1 MRIYKSVFPL
11 VAVVAVFTAT
21 VAFPSRVYGD
31 IPQSY
36 NEQFPINYRVA
47 NVCGDINQA
56 IQLDGTLHV
65 NSTSV
70 ADPKGGFHGTS
81 HANWQGVEGTN
92 LVTGE
97 KYRFISRG
105 ASTYSTNGESPFT
118 SIMTT
123 HNNMVGQDSG
133 VILVMQIQYK
143 ITVNAN
149 GDVTTQSCINL
160 QSARI
165 KDVCRKEAQKR
176 EKFVP
181 LCGDS
186 LNRYF

>member
-1 MRIYKSVFPL
+1 MKIYKSLFPLLSVAALMATLVFPGS
-11 VAVVAVFTAT
+11 A
-21 VAFPSRVYGD
+21 YGD
-31 IPQSY
+31 NPQSF
-36 NEQFPINYRVA
+36 NEQFPIDYRVA
-47 NVCGDINQA
+47 NVCGDINEA

-70 ADPKGGFHGTS
+70 SDPKGGFHGTS

-105 ASTYSTNGESPFT
+105 ASTFSTNGEAPFT

-123 HNNMVGQDSG
+123 HNNMVGDSG
-133 VILVMQIQYK
+133 VILVMQIQFK

-149 GDVTTQSCINL
+149 GEVTTQFAH
-160 QSARI
+160 QSAEC
-165 KDVCRKEAQKR
+165 KQ
-176 EKFVP
+176 
-181 LCGDS
+181 
-186 LNRYF
+186 

>member
-1 MRIYKSVFPL
+1 MKIYKSVFPL
-11 VAVVAVFTAT
+11 IAVALVLTAT
-21 VAFPSRVYGD
+21 LAFPGRVYGD
-31 IPQSY
+31 NPQSF

-47 NVCGDINQA
+47 NVCGDINEP

-70 ADPKGGFHGTS
+70 SDPQGGFHGTS

-105 ASTYSTNGESPFT
+105 ASTFSTNGEAPFT

-123 HNNMVGQDSG
+123 HNNMVGDSG
-133 VILVMQIQYK
+133 VILVMQIQFK

-149 GDVTTQSCINL
+149 GEVTTQFAH
-160 QSARI
+160 QSAEC
-165 KDVCRKEAQKR
+165 KQ
-176 EKFVP
+176 
-181 LCGDS
+181 
-186 LNRYF
+186 